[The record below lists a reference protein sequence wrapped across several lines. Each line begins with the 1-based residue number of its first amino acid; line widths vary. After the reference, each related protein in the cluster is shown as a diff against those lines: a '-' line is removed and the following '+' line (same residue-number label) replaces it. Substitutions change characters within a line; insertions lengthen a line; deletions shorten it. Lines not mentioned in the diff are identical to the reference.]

1 MKQKKPVS
9 VDELEEHFS
18 ITSSQAFKELIHQ
31 LNELEETGQVVRTRT
46 NRYGTPD
53 KLNLIKGRVQGHAKA
68 LLYYP

>member
-1 MKQKKPVS
+1 M
-9 VDELEEHFS
+9 
-18 ITSSQAFKELIHQ
+18 IHQ